1 MQLNA
6 AGRLKR
12 YLGKK
17 ELEVLKFNYCL
28 IVRHFSSCKALRN
41 IENIH
46 KPCLKMIRN
55 DYDSGYETLLKI
67 SGTST
72 MQIKKKKTSNRNI

>member
-1 MQLNA
+1 
-6 AGRLKR
+6 
-12 YLGKK
+12 
-17 ELEVLKFNYCL
+17 
-28 IVRHFSSCKALRN
+28 
-41 IENIH
+41 
-46 KPCLKMIRN
+46 MIRN